1 MVRRPAGGTHLHQ
14 GRARDSQ
21 GRRRA
26 GLGSGVRR
34 RPPCL
39 EGGGA
44 VVAGVG
50 DGGRSSDRVAGRR
63 HSRRGSDDDAG
74 RGRPARRVPAR
85 PVARRHP
92 GRRRRRSGRAARCVA
107 DRPAHRLPVRGG
119 PAALAVRPRP
129 RRRGVTAV
137 RGQGVDGRAAPARHR
152 QHRHPPARTGR
163 QRRRLAAPAA
173 PDRRAVCDRCA
184 HASRR
189 QAVGVRLQRPRR
201 ALVSAGMDEVFAA
214 FCDAGLWPRPGR
226 SMTARLAAAGITSP
240 GAVSLDALTKVEGL
254 GGPKR
259 AEKLAKTFV
268 EAQPRYAVVELLHA
282 AGLPVR
288 HAFAAVD
295 QLGSSAAA
303 TLRDDPWRLL
313 GSGGLG
319 PRDADVFALRTL
331 ADRPGK
337 DDPRRGRA
345 FAAHVLSRAARDGHT
360 VRDGETVAAA
370 LAGVGVPD
378 PATAIAA
385 AVDDGVVTEFP
396 SHPLVVTT
404 ADRDPSPESVT
415 TPEPATVV
423 GLTRYAMAED
433 AVAEGLARL
442 LATAQPIATPEGTT
456 SVTGGLDP
464 AQRDAVQQLAAHGV
478 VVLHGGPGTGKSRTV
493 AAVVELAAARHKRI
507 ALAAPTGRAAKRLEE
522 LTGHDASTL
531 HRLLGAQ
538 APATGDG
545 WTGTP
550 EFLHGESWPLDAE
563 IVVVDESSMLDVE
576 LAAALVEA
584 CADGTHLLLV
594 GDPAQLPS
602 IGPGRVLADVLESG
616 AVPAVEL
623 TTLHRQ
629 AEGGTIARLAAAV
642 RGGDLPPVEDPT
654 REVVVVNAAS
664 SDEASRR
671 VLQLVTDSIPRALG
685 IPSAEV
691 QVVTPVHRGPAGTM
705 ALNKALKQRLNPGDG
720 TVSGFD
726 VGDRVVATA
735 NHLDDGFANGE
746 VGVVVTAAEGTLT
759 IDFGAGPVTVPAK
772 AIGDLVHGWA
782 ITVHR
787 AQGSEWPAVV
797 SVLTPEA
804 GGMLSRPLVYTAW
817 TRAQR
822 HLSVV
827 HAAGAALARGVR
839 EVGARPRRTRLTGLL
854 RGDD

>member
-1 MVRRPAGGTHLHQ
+1 M
-14 GRARDSQ
+14 D
-21 GRRRA
+21 
-26 GLGSGVRR
+26 GVF
-34 RPPCL
+34 
-39 EGGGA
+39 E
-44 VVAGVG
+44 
-50 DGGRSSDRVAGRR
+50 
-63 HSRRGSDDDAG
+63 
-74 RGRPARRVPAR
+74 
-85 PVARRHP
+85 
-92 GRRRRRSGRAARCVA
+92 
-107 DRPAHRLPVRGG
+107 
-119 PAALAVRPRP
+119 
-129 RRRGVTAV
+129 
-137 RGQGVDGRAAPARHR
+137 
-152 QHRHPPARTGR
+152 
-163 QRRRLAAPAA
+163 
-173 PDRRAVCDRCA
+173 
-184 HASRR
+184 
-189 QAVGVRLQRPRR
+189 
-201 ALVSAGMDEVFAA
+201 A
-214 FCDAGLWPRPGR
+214 FCDAGLWPTLGR
-226 SMTARLAAAGITSP
+226 SMTSKLAAGGITSP
-240 GAVSLDALTKVEGL
+240 DDVSLDRLATVEGL
-254 GGPKR
+254 GPKR

-268 EAQPRYAVVELLHA
+268 EAQPRYAVAEMLHA

-288 HAFAAVD
+288 HAFGAVD

-313 GSGGLG
+313 GCGGLE
-319 PRDADVFALRTL
+319 PRDADLFALRTL
-331 ADRPGK
+331 TDRPGK
-337 DDPRRGRA
+337 DDARRGRA
-345 FAAHVLSRAARDGHT
+345 FTAHVLSRAARDGHT
-360 VRDGETVAAA
+360 VLDGATVAAA
-370 LAGVGVPD
+370 LAGLDVPD
-378 PATAIAA
+378 PAAAIEA
-385 AVDDGVVTEFP
+385 AVDDGVAAEFP
-396 SHPLVVTT
+396 SYEPVVRTRAPQ
-404 ADRDPSPESVT
+404 ADGEDLTSSEAS
-415 TPEPATVV
+415 TVI
-423 GLTRYAMAED
+423 GLTRYAMAEE

-442 LATAQPIATPEGTT
+442 LATAEPIATPEGTT

-493 AAVVELAAARHKRI
+493 AAVVELATARRKRI

-522 LTGHDASTL
+522 LTGHEASTL

-538 APATGDG
+538 APATGSG

-550 EFLHGESWPLDAE
+550 EFLHGESWPLDAD
-563 IVVVDESSMLDVE
+563 IVVVDETSMLDVE

-602 IGPGRVLADVLESG
+602 IGPGRVLADVLASG

-642 RGGDLPPVEDPT
+642 REGDLPRVDDPT
-654 REVVVVNAAS
+654 REVVVVNAAPGE
-664 SDEASRR
+664 EAARR

-685 IPSAEV
+685 IPSADV
-691 QVVTPVHRGPAGTM
+691 QVVTPVHRGPAGTL

-746 VGVVVTAAEGTLT
+746 VGVVTAAEGTLT
-759 IDFGAGPVTVPAK
+759 VDFGAGPVTVPAK
-772 AIGDLVHGWA
+772 AMGDLVHGWA

-854 RGDD
+854 RGEG